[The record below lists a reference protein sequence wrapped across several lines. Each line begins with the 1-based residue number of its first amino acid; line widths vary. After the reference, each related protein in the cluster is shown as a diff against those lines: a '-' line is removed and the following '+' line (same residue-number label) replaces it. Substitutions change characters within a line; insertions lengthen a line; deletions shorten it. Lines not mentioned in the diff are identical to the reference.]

1 VSWRIRNCLRSR
13 DSAARF
19 GGDEFTILLANLRD
33 ADAAVRI
40 TKLLLEALS
49 GPFVIAKH
57 EVSVSASV
65 GIALGNGETAMPS
78 DLLRNADTALY
89 QTKAKKGQYE
99 VFRPS
104 MHTRTLKRLNL
115 EEDLRRAIERGGF
128 QVHYQPQVTLDTRTI
143 AEMEALVRWGHPRRG
158 S

>member
-40 TKLLLEALS
+40 TKRLLEALS

-57 EVSVSASV
+57 EVTVSASV

-89 QTKAKKGQYE
+89 QTKA
-99 VFRPS
+99 
-104 MHTRTLKRLNL
+104 
-115 EEDLRRAIERGGF
+115 
-128 QVHYQPQVTLDTRTI
+128 
-143 AEMEALVRWGHPRRG
+143 
-158 S
+158 